1 MARQPL
7 QTVDLKELCETLL
20 EAHLDAATVKS
31 IDLGLDVQS
40 VHVSGHAWLLRE
52 LLGNLSDN
60 ALQYTPAGG
69 TVTLR
74 CGRAPDNG
82 AAFLEVEDDGPG
94 VPLEERQRVLTRFYR
109 LHGTVSQGNGLG
121 FAILDEIARVP
132 HGLLVAGSAREGRG
146 TRFTLVFPA

>member
-1 MARQPL
+1 MDRQPL

-20 EAHLDAATVKS
+20 EAHLDAATAKS

-60 ALQYTPAGG
+60 ASQYTPAGG
-69 TVTLR
+69 AVTLR

-82 AAFLEVEDDGPG
+82 AAFLDVEDDGPG
-94 VPLEERQRVLTRFYR
+94 VPLEERQRVLARFYR
-109 LHGTVSQGNGLG
+109 LPGTGSQGNGLG
-121 FAILDEIARVP
+121 FAILDEIARVH
-132 HGLLVAGSAREGRG
+132 HGLLDVGSARGGRG
-146 TRFTLVFPA
+146 ARFTLVFPA